1 MEQVGK
7 KPRIQPWG
15 THGIYC
21 YNRDQTQSFREDD
34 VITDQKKKKEDFRRK
49 GQIRLRGQIR
59 SGLKTVNWMFG
70 MEVICVL
77 CENSFT
83 EIFKGNWNHGWFYS

>member
-34 VITDQKKKKEDFRRK
+34 VITDQKKKK
-49 GQIRLRGQIR
+49 RG
-59 SGLKTVNWMFG
+59 F
-70 MEVICVL
+70 
-77 CENSFT
+77 
-83 EIFKGNWNHGWFYS
+83 